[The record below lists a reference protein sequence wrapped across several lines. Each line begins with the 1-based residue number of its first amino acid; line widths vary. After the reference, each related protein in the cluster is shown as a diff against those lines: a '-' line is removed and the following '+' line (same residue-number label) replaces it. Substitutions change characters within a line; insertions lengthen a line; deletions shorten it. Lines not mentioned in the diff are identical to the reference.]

1 MMFDPFAEICLDAY
15 LSRERLAA
23 ALTECGFT
31 TAKSTLDTWATR
43 GGGPPF
49 QKFGHRALYQWGA
62 ALEWAKSRLSNP
74 VTSTSELKPLSLSV
88 TAAPNVA
95 A

>member
-1 MMFDPFAEICLDAY
+1 MFDPSAEICPDAY
-15 LSRERLAA
+15 LGRQQLSD
-23 ALTECGFT
+23 ALTERGFR

-62 ALEWAKSRLSNP
+62 ALEWAKGRLSNP
-74 VTSTSELKPLSLSV
+74 VTSTSELKPV
-88 TAAPNVA
+88 NGGYA
-95 A
+95 